1 MDQPAFE
8 LSYIVTVVYPPSDD
22 KVFVAGIFHDTE
34 AVAFVHFIC
43 TFPEI
48 NVEDDVPGPYR
59 LM

>member
-1 MDQPAFE
+1 M
-8 LSYIVTVVYPPSDD
+8 VYPPSDNNIFFAD
-22 KVFVAGIFHDTE
+22 IFHDTE

>member
-1 MDQPAFE
+1 MPDA
-8 LSYIVTVVYPPSDD
+8 PSRMT
-22 KVFVAGIFHDTE
+22 FNRL